1 MLLFGVVV
9 VGILAAL
16 GISGF
21 RSYLSAA
28 KGAEGQNGAMVLA
41 RGVAECTQQ
50 KQASSGSLT
59 LPASA
64 PPVPSSLS
72 QVSGR
77 KYQSSPSD
85 WSADAYTCAN
95 FSMTMPQYFQYEW
108 QLDTPTSGRAIA
120 RGDIDGDRLGANQVH
135 RRGPGPR
142 EHARVREHRTPRRRF
157 ARRAR
162 RRRAP
167 PNRRGTCRSV

>member
-1 MLLFGVVV
+1 MTGEKKSNTLLIVLMVVGGVLLFGVVV

-120 RGDIDGDRLGANQVH
+120 RGDIDGDGKPDQQFSVTVTCAGSVCT
-135 RRGPGPR
+135 
-142 EHARVREHRTPRRRF
+142 A
-157 ARRAR
+157 A
-162 RRRAP
+162 AP
-167 PNRRGTCRSV
+167 SRP